1 MTPLEKML
9 LQQLEKLTN
18 AFERQ
23 ISETAKERESTVRQ
37 FALLSQSVQTLSE
50 DVKRLSDE
58 LDSLGDVS
66 ENGK

>member
-58 LDSLGDVS
+58 LDSLSRG
-66 ENGK
+66 